1 MEHKPFLT
9 YSLERLSSAA
19 IKAADVHYLDA
30 CDLKVRELRVLRLI
44 QSCPGC
50 TPTELLGGLELDK
63 TLLSKYLAALEQKG
77 LILRRVDE
85 RDNRRQCLF
94 LSEQGDQVWAAAEQ
108 LGRGLE
114 AEMFGGLSAEE
125 WEHLHSLLEKA
136 RLSLQDWQGQMKR

>member
-1 MEHKPFLT
+1 MEHQPFLT

-19 IKAADVHYLDA
+19 IKVADVHYLDA

-44 QSCPGC
+44 QSRPGC

-94 LSEQGDQVWAAAEQ
+94 LSEQGGQVWQVAEQ
-108 LGRGLE
+108 LGRSLE

-136 RLSLQDWQGQMKR
+136 RLSLQNWQGQMKR

>member
-19 IKAADVHYLDA
+19 IKEADVHYLDA
-30 CDLKVRELRVLRLI
+30 CGLKVRELRVLRLI
-44 QSCPGC
+44 QSRPGC

-77 LILRRVDE
+77 LLLRRVDG

-94 LSEQGDQVWAAAEQ
+94 LSEQGHQVWASAEQ